1 MIEYV
6 RKKNVT
12 VPVSQFSGSHKIHS
26 LASSRCPA
34 FFPADVILT
43 QNNVHLRYSTAG
55 YHPLSKQQEM
65 RTDSVLEVVKKVIQC
80 VQDARDWMWF
90 PQDYLLLADTV
101 WINSEGLIKILCIP
115 DRSAKSGTGRFCTFL
130 HDLKRTAQPSA
141 ASYLQFLQDMC
152 ADGNM
157 RTELLLSEIDQM
169 IAEVRSYL

>member
-6 RKKNVT
+6 RKKNVA
-12 VPVSQFSGSHKIHS
+12 VPVSQFSGFHKIHS

-55 YHPLSKQQEM
+55 YQPLSKQQEM
-65 RTDSVLEVVKKVIQC
+65 RTDSVLGVVKKVLQC
-80 VQDARDWMWF
+80 VQTARDWMWF
-90 PQDYLLLADTV
+90 PEDYLLTADTV
-101 WINSEGLIKILCIP
+101 WINSEGLTKILCVP
-115 DRSAKSGTGRFCTFL
+115 DRSEVSGSRRLCLFL
-130 HDLKRTAQPSA
+130 HNLEKTAEPSA
-141 ASYLQFLQDMC
+141 ALYLRLLQDM
-152 ADGNM
+152 AAAGNV